1 MATLGVQEMKQACKY
16 LCQQFGI
23 EKKNVSM
30 KHMSGHQWCIC
41 RLQERELMKFLKEHD
56 TDGDGTLDFEEF
68 RVAVKLAQ
76 ERKRRQKHPD
86 EVDVWSEED
95 S

>member
-1 MATLGVQEMKQACKY
+1 
-16 LCQQFGI
+16 
-23 EKKNVSM
+23 
-30 KHMSGHQWCIC
+30 
-41 RLQERELMKFLKEHD
+41 MKFLKEHD

>member
-1 MATLGVQEMKQACKY
+1 MTTRDVQEMKLACKY

-30 KHMSGHQWCIC
+30 KKMSSTFCW
-41 RLQERELMKFLKEHD
+41 RQERELMKFLKEHD